1 MVIALLITVVF
12 VFFVWL
18 VFFHF
23 KWLQWSIAWAVVSAF
38 FGLHV
43 LLIFLIGVRFVAP
56 YSVEARVIQHT
67 IQLVPRLSEPTLV
80 TAVLVEANT
89 PVKKGQPL
97 FQFDRRSYEYK
108 VQQLEAQLAEAK
120 QDVFVLK
127 ADEQIANEKVVHAKS
142 ELVYARYQKQLS
154 ERLAKTGAGPEEDA
168 QKWAAQMAMAEAT
181 VKEGNAEAERARL
194 QYESQ
199 IDGVNTGVATV
210 QAELAQA
217 RFYLENTTLVAP
229 EDGRIVNLQVRPG
242 MVAGDVR
249 FGAIASFICDADR
262 YVLANYDQEVLK
274 FVEPGQPVELA
285 FDLHPGQIFRGKVR
299 TIWMAN
305 GVGQLLPSG
314 TLPNFEPPPPDA
326 TPQQGQFAV
335 QIDIIDEADLSP
347 FPIGAQGMSAIYTG
361 GGGFAALRRIG
372 IRADSWLNFLYPL
385 PF

>member
-1 MVIALLITVVF
+1 VVIALLITVVF

-43 LLIFLIGVRFVAP
+43 LLIFLVGVRFVAP

-274 FVEPGQPVELA
+274 FVEPGQPTELA

-299 TIWMAN
+299 AIWMAN

>member
-1 MVIALLITVVF
+1 MVIALLITIVF

-18 VFFHF
+18 VFFRF
-23 KWLQWSIAWAVVSAF
+23 QWLQWSIAWAVVSAF

-97 FQFDRRSYEYK
+97 FQFDRRSYDYK
-108 VQQLEAQLAEAK
+108 VQQLEAQLAQAK
-120 QDVFVLK
+120 QDVLVLR
-127 ADEQIANEKVVHAKS
+127 ADEQVAHEKVARAKS
-142 ELVYARYQKQLS
+142 DLVYSRYQRQLS
-154 ERLAKTGAGPEEDA
+154 ERLAKNGAGPEEDA
-168 QKWAAQMAMAEAT
+168 QKWSARMAMGEAT
-181 VKEGNAEAERARL
+181 VKQGEAEAERARL
-194 QYESQ
+194 RYESE
-199 IDGVNTGVATV
+199 IGGVNTSVAAAE
-210 QAELAQA
+210 AELAQA
-217 RFYLENTTLVAP
+217 RYYLDNTTLVAP

-242 MVAGDVR
+242 MVAGDYRV
-249 FGAIASFICDADR
+249 GAIASLICDADR
-262 YVLANYDQEVLK
+262 YVLANYNQEVLK

-285 FDLHPGQIFRGKVR
+285 FNLHPGQIFRGKVR
-299 TIWMAN
+299 SIWMAN

-326 TPQQGQFAV
+326 IPQQGQFAV
-335 QIDIIDEADLSP
+335 QIDIDAADPSP
-347 FPIGAQGMSAIYTG
+347 FPIGAQGFAAIYTG

>member
-1 MVIALLITVVF
+1 
-12 VFFVWL
+12 
-18 VFFHF
+18 
-23 KWLQWSIAWAVVSAF
+23 
-38 FGLHV
+38 
-43 LLIFLIGVRFVAP
+43 
-56 YSVEARVIQHT
+56 
-67 IQLVPRLSEPTLV
+67 
-80 TAVLVEANT
+80 
-89 PVKKGQPL
+89 
-97 FQFDRRSYEYK
+97 
-108 VQQLEAQLAEAK
+108 
-120 QDVFVLK
+120 
-127 ADEQIANEKVVHAKS
+127 
-142 ELVYARYQKQLS
+142 
-154 ERLAKTGAGPEEDA
+154 
-168 QKWAAQMAMAEAT
+168 
-181 VKEGNAEAERARL
+181 
-194 QYESQ
+194 
-199 IDGVNTGVATV
+199 V

-274 FVEPGQPVELA
+274 FVEPGQPTELA

-299 TIWMAN
+299 AIWMAN

>member
-12 VFFVWL
+12 VLFVWL
-18 VFFHF
+18 VFFQF
-23 KWLQWSIAWAVVSAF
+23 KLLQWSIAWAVVSGF

-67 IQLVPRLSEPTLV
+67 IQLVPRLPEPTLV

-89 PVKKGQPL
+89 PVRKGQPL
-97 FQFDRRSYEYK
+97 FQFDRRTYEYS
-108 VQQLEAQLAEAK
+108 VRQLEAQLAGAN
-120 QDVFVLK
+120 QNVLVMRANLDVAL
-127 ADEQIANEKVVHAKS
+127 EKITHAKS
-142 ELVYARYQKQLS
+142 ELVYARYQQQLS
-154 ERLAKTGAGPEEDA
+154 ARLAKTGAGPEEDA

-181 VKEGNAEAERARL
+181 VKENTAEAEHARL
-194 QYESQ
+194 LYESE
-199 IDGVNTGVATV
+199 IEGVNTTVAAV
-210 QAELAQA
+210 QAELEQA
-217 RFYLENTTLVAP
+217 RYYLDNTTLVAP

-242 MVAGDVR
+242 MVAGDYRV
-249 FGAIASFICDADR
+249 GAIASLICDADR
-262 YVLANYDQEVLK
+262 YVLANYNQEVLK

-285 FDLHPGQIFRGKVR
+285 FNLHPGQIFRGKVR
-299 TIWMAN
+299 SIWMAT

-335 QIDIIDEADLSP
+335 QIDITDETDLSP
-347 FPIGAQGMSAIYTG
+347 FPIGAQGYSAIYTG
-361 GGGFAALRRIG
+361 GGGFAALRHIG

>member
-1 MVIALLITVVF
+1 
-12 VFFVWL
+12 
-18 VFFHF
+18 
-23 KWLQWSIAWAVVSAF
+23 
-38 FGLHV
+38 
-43 LLIFLIGVRFVAP
+43 
-56 YSVEARVIQHT
+56 
-67 IQLVPRLSEPTLV
+67 V

-274 FVEPGQPVELA
+274 FVEPGQPTELA

-299 TIWMAN
+299 AIWMAN

>member
-1 MVIALLITVVF
+1 
-12 VFFVWL
+12 
-18 VFFHF
+18 
-23 KWLQWSIAWAVVSAF
+23 VVSAF

-194 QYESQ
+194 QYESE
-199 IDGVNTGVATV
+199 IDGVNTSVATV

-249 FGAIASFICDADR
+249 WGAIASFICDADR

-335 QIDIIDEADLSP
+335 QIDIDAAEMSP

-361 GGGFAALRRIG
+361 GSGFAALRRIG

>member
-249 FGAIASFICDADR
+249 WGAIASFICDADR

-335 QIDIIDEADLSP
+335 QIDIDAAEMSP

>member
-1 MVIALLITVVF
+1 VVIALLITVVF

-18 VFFHF
+18 VFFRF
-23 KWLQWSIAWAVVSAF
+23 KWLPWSIAWAVVSAF

-43 LLIFLIGVRFVAP
+43 LLIFLVGVRFVAP

-80 TAVLVEANT
+80 TAVLVEANA

-108 VQQLEAQLAEAK
+108 VQQLEAQLAKAK
-120 QDVFVLK
+120 QDVLVLR
-127 ADEQIANEKVVHAKS
+127 ADEQVAHEKVARAKS
-142 ELVYARYQKQLS
+142 DLVYSRYQRQLS
-154 ERLAKTGAGPEEDA
+154 ERLAKSGAGPEEDA
-168 QKWAAQMAMAEAT
+168 QKWSARMEMGEAT
-181 VKEGNAEAERARL
+181 VKQGEAEAERAKLR
-194 QYESQ
+194 YESE
-199 IDGVNTGVATV
+199 IGGVNTSVAAAE
-210 QAELAQA
+210 AELAQA
-217 RFYLENTTLVAP
+217 RYYLDNTTLVAP

-242 MVAGDVR
+242 MVAGDYRV
-249 FGAIASFICDADR
+249 GAIASLICDADR

-274 FVEPGQPVELA
+274 FVEPGQPTELA

-326 TPQQGQFAV
+326 IPQQGQFAV
-335 QIDIIDEADLSP
+335 QIDIDAADPSP
-347 FPIGAQGMSAIYTG
+347 FPIGAQGFAAIYTG

>member
-274 FVEPGQPVELA
+274 FVEPGQPTELA

-299 TIWMAN
+299 AIWMAN

-335 QIDIIDEADLSP
+335 QIDIDAAEMSP

>member
-1 MVIALLITVVF
+1 VVIALLITVVF

-18 VFFHF
+18 VFFQF
-23 KWLQWSIAWAVVSAF
+23 KLLQWSIAWAVVSGF

-249 FGAIASFICDADR
+249 WGAIASFICDADR

-335 QIDIIDEADLSP
+335 QIDIDAAEMSP

>member
-1 MVIALLITVVF
+1 VVIALLITVVF

-127 ADEQIANEKVVHAKS
+127 ADEQIANEKVAHAKS

-274 FVEPGQPVELA
+274 FVEPGQPTELA

-335 QIDIIDEADLSP
+335 QIDIDAAEMSP